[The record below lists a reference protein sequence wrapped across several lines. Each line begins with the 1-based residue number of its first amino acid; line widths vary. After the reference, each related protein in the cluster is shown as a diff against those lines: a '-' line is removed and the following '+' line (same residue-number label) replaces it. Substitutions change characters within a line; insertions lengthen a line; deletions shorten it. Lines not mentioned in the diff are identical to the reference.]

1 MNFTG
6 KYFDLQVILWPI
18 KSELW
23 LALWLAKLISSANSA
38 VTADDRSESVRQT
51 RSCYYTTL
59 QPYCRPE
66 ASSSNHFF
74 FPLGTYAWLSF
85 YWQES
90 YPYLWEVSQRI
101 DVSKPMVSH
110 TWQHVSK
117 YEIYTANDVPR
128 VYYFSLVCMY
138 FYYLPV
144 LSKSGASNNRM
155 HVVSIHHATSVVLPR
170 CVAVSG
176 DVISADYV

>member
-1 MNFTG
+1 M
-6 KYFDLQVILWPI
+6 
-18 KSELW
+18 
-23 LALWLAKLISSANSA
+23 
-38 VTADDRSESVRQT
+38 
-51 RSCYYTTL
+51 
-59 QPYCRPE
+59 
-66 ASSSNHFF
+66 
-74 FPLGTYAWLSF
+74 
-85 YWQES
+85 
-90 YPYLWEVSQRI
+90 SQRI

-170 CVAVSG
+170 CVAVSA